1 MGGLCQSLSA
11 PGRMVGPGWVLPRRM
26 RATKRSGRQGHGEQ
40 RWLCAPQCGHPHCWG
55 CHGFTG
61 GSLEAGQDLGE
72 EIQRAP
78 QLSSAWLG
86 GAAGWDTHTQMA
98 TRQTVGLGFQAT
110 LFTTPPTGRV
120 FMQRA
125 VHTSQNRTVPSS
137 EPAGQDGVGRGQDQA
152 RLGGC
157 HGSARPHAKWG
168 GAAPRSPPPP
178 APPLLAAFGEELWEQ
193 QEGGSNAL
201 APASPQQL
209 LGTTAAPAPRRRDV
223 TGGCCRENRP
233 PSRSLPPH
241 GSARGPPPDVRGSG
255 RSCRAGSVPGS
266 ARRGAAPSRCEVQA
280 AAPRAGSS
288 TGRRGGSR

>member
-1 MGGLCQSLSA
+1 MASRGGFAHPSA
-11 PGRMVGPGWVLPRRM
+11 ATLTAGGATGLQAAPWRPGRLWER
-26 RATKRSGRQGHGEQ
+26 KSSGRPSSG
-40 RWLCAPQCGHPHCWG
+40 
-55 CHGFTG
+55 
-61 GSLEAGQDLGE
+61 
-72 EIQRAP
+72 
-78 QLSSAWLG
+78 SAWLE

-137 EPAGQDGVGRGQDQA
+137 EPAGQDGVGWGQDSGAATA
-152 RLGGC
+152 RLGPTPEAGEQ
-157 HGSARPHAKWG
+157 PHA
-168 GAAPRSPPPP
+168 PP

-209 LGTTAAPAPRRRDV
+209 LRTTAAPAPQRRDV
-223 TGGCCRENRP
+223 TGGCCRENRR

-241 GSARGPPPDVRGSG
+241 GAARGPPPDARSSG
-255 RSCRAGSVPGS
+255 RSCRAGSAPGS
-266 ARRGAAPSRCEVQA
+266 ARRGVA
-280 AAPRAGSS
+280 
-288 TGRRGGSR
+288 RRGPVSL